1 MPAISRAQHRRTRF
15 VARGLCERGQTHHRP
30 TVVDD
35 CGLVVGE
42 LTANAIQADANT
54 IDVSVELHHG
64 RIGLVVTDD
73 AHGWPV
79 VHPPDLDATGG
90 RGLQIIAAL
99 AACWGATIDE
109 DRHTIVWVQL
119 FCNPLATNGVQCRYR

>member
-1 MPAISRAQHRRTRF
+1 

-42 LTANAIQADANT
+42 LIANAIQADANT

-64 RIGLVVTDD
+64 RIGLAVTDD
-73 AHGWPV
+73 AHGWLAGPS
-79 VHPPDLDATGG
+79 PTRPGCRGG

>member
-1 MPAISRAQHRRTRF
+1 LPANSRAQHRRTRF

-42 LTANAIQADANT
+42 LIANAIQADANT

-64 RIGLVVTDD
+64 RIGLAVTDD

-79 VHPPDLDATGG
+79 LHPPDLDATGG
-90 RGLQIIAAL
+90 TRVADHRRAGRLLGRNDRRGSTHHRLGAAVL
-99 AACWGATIDE
+99 
-109 DRHTIVWVQL
+109 
-119 FCNPLATNGVQCRYR
+119 